1 MSASTLWWNFWSR
14 EMFWS
19 ERLSD
24 WSIEWVERLCSG
36 LFDCLIKLMIV
47 GFATRCTLRVCNMLR
62 QNGPLLLSIS
72 FNQVKSCYLCLLSPL
87 LPAKTGSTKTWHCSQ
102 CSTSTARATSSSTKT
117 AAKAA
122 QQRQRWRNWQRRE
135 EPQGSEG
142 RLEWL
147 EWLEKGQKWLEKGRR
162 GRTGQRGRR
171 GRRGQKRAKTVDTVE
186 KESALRPKLAEAVPS
201 GMCGMR
207 NLRNLH
213 LRKGRAKATKKT
225 GSMGMGKESENSE
238 DLFHATNVAGST
250 TSVTA
255 PKMQRVKA
263 STMGMLHPYTRTKSS
278 WILKIRIPPSGSMDA
293 WLARMARMSN
303 TFEKSRA
310 PQLTLPDKVQV
321 KARQMNSYM
330 CCCRVKMLRLWTRL
344 SGSQMISLIPCLINM
359 LHFKLKKV
367 ILWKVLASKREQIGR
382 HATIVENEGTWRS
395 DARNQNIKTTL
406 RNRMQRER
414 KDIEGLNGL
423 LFFASEFAQDGALR
437 FQLYDQHDQLQDD
450 RVQKLLA
457 AAELVRRD
465 VGTLLERQTPE
476 PGNNLKQTCKQNKY
490 HDKKWKTMKDIFF
503 GTLAG

>member
-1 MSASTLWWNFWSR
+1 MLSLPVEPVAARQNRFHQDMALQPVFHLH
-14 EMFWS
+14 S
-19 ERLSD
+19 EGNQFLYQNS
-24 WSIEWVERLCSG
+24 SQGSPAKAKVKELAKERR
-36 LFDCLIKLMIV
+36 
-47 GFATRCTLRVCNMLR
+47 ATRE
-62 QNGPLLLSIS
+62 
-72 FNQVKSCYLCLLSPL
+72 
-87 LPAKTGSTKTWHCSQ
+87 
-102 CSTSTARATSSSTKT
+102 
-117 AAKAA
+117 
-122 QQRQRWRNWQRRE
+122 RRE
-135 EPQGSEG
+135 TGVIGVIGERTKMTG
-142 RLEWL
+142 R
-147 EWLEKGQKWLEKGRR
+147 GRR
-162 GRTGQRGRR
+162 GRRGRRGQRGRR

-437 FQLYDQHDQLQDD
+437 FQLYDQHGA
-450 RVQKLLA
+450 KA
-457 AAELVRRD
+457 PCCGWIGATWCRD
-465 VGTLLERQTPE
+465 TFRAPDAWTRKQFET
-476 PGNNLKQTCKQNKY
+476 NL
-490 HDKKWKTMKDIFF
+490 
-503 GTLAG
+503 